1 VFFYQNYL
9 FRQGFNCATVIFIQ
23 ILYLITNFVITNQDP
38 FETFVNNSMV
48 TKIVPIATLTL
59 LALNL
64 VLNCFLW
71 VNELRFDK
79 IMEKTKLLFE
89 QIFSRANDAFEK
101 KNDE

>member
-1 VFFYQNYL
+1 M
-9 FRQGFNCATVIFIQ
+9 
-23 ILYLITNFVITNQDP
+23 TNQDP

-64 VLNCFLW
+64 MLNSFLW

-79 IMEKTKLLFE
+79 IVSKAKLLFE
-89 QIFSRANDAFEK
+89 QSFSKAKDSF
-101 KNDE
+101 